1 MSPEDHYI
9 AFFDVDG
16 TLING
21 NSGKSLVKSGYKKGV
36 ISTKN
41 FIHALYLSLLFKFN
55 LRKPGRIID
64 RMASWL
70 KGLSE
75 DTVKKLSEEVFLSSL
90 YPAIRPEI
98 YSEIRY
104 HKERNARVVILS
116 SAIQFICWPL
126 AKHLA
131 IDDVLCSELEVREGV
146 FTGRFAGDLCYGDE
160 KVNRLKIYCKE
171 MNCSPEK
178 AYYYADSMSDFQ
190 ALDSVGYPVCVNP
203 DKKLT
208 KAAEAKHWIIHEWH

>member
-1 MSPEDHYI
+1 MIPENHYI
-9 AFFDVDG
+9 VFFDVDG

-21 NSGKSLVKSGYKKGV
+21 NSGTILVKSGYKNGV

-41 FIHALYLSLLFKFN
+41 FIHALFLSLLFRFN
-55 LRKPGRIID
+55 LRKPGKIMD
-64 RMASWL
+64 GMAAWL

-75 DTVKKLSEEVFLSSL
+75 DTVKKLSDEVFLSSL
-90 YPAIRPEI
+90 YPAIRPEV
-98 YSEIRY
+98 YAEIRF
-104 HKERNARVVILS
+104 HKEHNARVVILS
-116 SAIQFICWPL
+116 SAVQFVCLPL

-131 IDDVLCSELEVREGV
+131 MDDVICSQLEVSEGV
-146 FTGRFAGDLCYGDE
+146 FTGRFAGDLCYGNE

-178 AYYYADSMSDFQ
+178 AYYYADSISDFK

-203 DKKLT
+203 DKKLA
-208 KAAEAKHWIIHEWH
+208 KVASGKHWIIHEWH